1 MANGATTTLA
11 SSLQVEGINNIEF
24 TEEEEAR
31 VFRSGGGLSIITSGE
46 VVSDDISGSM
56 SVSLPSP
63 ASFILMQVLTTD
75 SLDSISLSGFF
86 MLTPNDTYSDSDI
99 IGSEIDISFNKSGD
113 TLNFTRGAMGASNK
127 SFKYIALG

>member
-31 VFRSGGGLSIITSGE
+31 VFGLSIITSGE
-46 VVSDDISGSM
+46 VVSSNIQGST

-63 ASFILMQVLTTD
+63 ASFILMQVLRISSID
-75 SLDSISLSGFF
+75 DSIFLPGFL
-86 MLTPNDTYSDSDI
+86 MLTPNDTYSDPDV
-99 IGSEIDISFNKSGD
+99 IGAEIDISLNEAGD
-113 TLNFTRGAMGASNK
+113 TLSFVKGGMGASGRV
-127 SFKYIALG
+127 FKYIALG